1 MQDRFKFRVWG
12 GKCVGYLNDYFIMGN
27 GETGMKFK
35 KKLFV
40 IFTEPKNVIFE
51 QCTGLKD
58 KNGKIIFEGDI
69 VTCGD
74 DRKWVII
81 WDDSFW
87 QVKEIRQ
94 DCCININALTWCNCD
109 ELEVI
114 GNIHEN
120 PELLEK

>member
-1 MQDRFKFRVWG
+1 MQDSFKFRAY
-12 GKCVGYLNDYFIMGN
+12 CRFYN
-27 GETGMKFK
+27 GEYGYVYFDVNKGLQK
-35 KKLFV
+35 VLGDDFV
-40 IFTEPKNVIFE
+40 KTYVIKIE

-58 KNGKIIFEGDI
+58 KNGKLIYEGDI

-120 PELLEK
+120 PELLDM